1 VLLFCIYKEFKNKI
15 LKQNKTK
22 QHTHK
27 KKKTRER
34 EKVKVRVKSCLPVSL
49 ALKRSNRKG

>member
-1 VLLFCIYKEFKNKI
+1 VLLFFIYKDLKNKI
-15 LKQNKTK
+15 LKKNKKK
-22 QHTHK
+22 QHTKK